1 MKISKK
7 IIDNLKKGGVD
18 FYLSVPCK
26 LLANM
31 IDILEN
37 DKDVYYSAVP
47 REEEGMGICAGAYL
61 GNKFPC
67 IMMQN
72 TGIGN
77 SVNAIVSLLQLYQMP
92 VVFLISYRGTPGEP
106 VGAQGGM
113 AKITEDILSKNR
125 LVVSVNENIN
135 ELKEVVVTTDDVEK
149 FLDLKE
155 EEFKGFDYEKDKS
168 SKLLDLSRN
177 VVYDKDFSVDYP
189 DELKLYKIF
198 AFILATSL
206 INI

>member
-7 IIDNLKKGGVD
+7 IIDNLKKGGVN

-31 IDILEN
+31 IKILE
-37 DKDVYYSAVP
+37 KDQGIFYSSVP

-77 SVNAIVSLLQLYQMP
+77 SVNAIVSLLQLYNIP
-92 VVFLISYRGTPGEP
+92 VVFLISYRGTPGEL
-106 VGAQGGM
+106 VGAQSGM
-113 AKITEDILSKNR
+113 AKITKNILQ
-125 LVVSVNENIN
+125 NIKIPI
-135 ELKEVVVTTDDVEK
+135 LHCSS
-149 FLDLKE
+149 
-155 EEFKGFDYEKDKS
+155 EKD
-168 SKLLDLSRN
+168 LDKIK
-177 VVYDKDFSVDYP
+177 VYTEHAKIMETPIAILCDFDLMKE
-189 DELKLYKIF
+189 DL
-198 AFILATSL
+198 
-206 INI
+206 

>member
-7 IIDNLKKGGVD
+7 IIKNLKEGGAD
-18 FYLSVPCK
+18 FFLSVPCK

-31 IDILEN
+31 ITILEA
-37 DKDVYYSAVP
+37 DKEIYYSAIP

-61 GNKFPC
+61 GNKLPC

-77 SVNAIVSLLQLYQMP
+77 SVNSIVSLLQLYQMP

-113 AKITEDILSKNR
+113 ANITEEILDTLRIPMLHCN
-125 LVVSVNENIN
+125 
-135 ELKEVVVTTDDVEK
+135 D
-149 FLDLKE
+149 
-155 EEFKGFDYEKDKS
+155 EKD
-168 SKLLDLSRN
+168 LDKISIFTNHAKVIESPVAVLCN
-177 VVYDKDFSVDYP
+177 FNLMKDD
-189 DELKLYKIF
+189 
-198 AFILATSL
+198 
-206 INI
+206 

>member
-7 IIDNLKKGGVD
+7 IIDNLKEGGVD

-31 IDILEN
+31 IDILEK

-67 IMMQN
+67 ILMQN

-77 SVNAIVSLLQLYQMP
+77 SINAIVSLLQLYNIP
-92 VVFLISYRGTPGEP
+92 IVFLISYRGTPGET
-106 VGAQGGM
+106 VAAQAGM
-113 AKITEDILSKNR
+113 AKITEEILSK
-125 LVVSVNENIN
+125 
-135 ELKEVVVTTDDVEK
+135 LKIPM
-149 FLDLKE
+149 LICSS
-155 EEFKGFDYEKDKS
+155 EKDLEEIRTYTNHAKIMETPIAILCDYQLM
-168 SKLLDLSRN
+168 KE
-177 VVYDKDFSVDYP
+177 DK
-189 DELKLYKIF
+189 
-198 AFILATSL
+198 
-206 INI
+206 

>member
-7 IIDNLKKGGVD
+7 IISNLKEGGSD
-18 FYLSVPCK
+18 FFLSVPCK

-31 IDILEN
+31 ITILES
-37 DKDVYYSAVP
+37 DKEVYYSAIP

-61 GNKFPC
+61 GNKLPC

-77 SVNAIVSLLQLYQMP
+77 SVNSIVSLLQLYQMP

-113 AKITEDILSKNR
+113 ASVTKEILDTLRIPMLHCS
-125 LVVSVNENIN
+125 
-135 ELKEVVVTTDDVEK
+135 D
-149 FLDLKE
+149 
-155 EEFKGFDYEKDKS
+155 EKDLEKMID
-168 SKLLDLSRN
+168 SKESFLRLN
-177 VVYDKDFSVDYP
+177 KYDI
-189 DELKLYKIF
+189 KLT
-198 AFILATSL
+198 LP
-206 INI
+206 

>member
-31 IDILEN
+31 IDILEK
-37 DKDVYYSAVP
+37 DKDIYYSAVP

-67 IMMQN
+67 ILMQN

-77 SVNAIVSLLQLYQMP
+77 SINAITSLLQFYQIP
-92 VVFLISYRGTPGEP
+92 VVFLISYRGTAGEP
-106 VGAQGGM
+106 VGAQVGM
-113 AKITEDILSKNR
+113 ARITEDLFKILRIPILHCS
-125 LVVSVNENIN
+125 S
-135 ELKEVVVTTDDVEK
+135 
-149 FLDLKE
+149 
-155 EEFKGFDYEKDKS
+155 EKDLEKIS
-168 SKLLDLSRN
+168 TFSKHAK
-177 VVYDKDFSVDYP
+177 VVESPIAILCDFNLMKDDK
-189 DELKLYKIF
+189 
-198 AFILATSL
+198 
-206 INI
+206 